1 MLFDDFHAG
10 DRFESPGLTMTESA
24 IIDFALHFD
33 SQAFHMDAEAAR
45 HSIYGGLI
53 ASGIHTIAATFRLC
67 LMTGLLK
74 NNLGSP
80 GFDEL
85 RWLLPVRPGDT
96 LRALAEVLETKPHRS
111 HPDRGIVRL
120 KIATLN
126 QRGETVQTIVCNLMI
141 RRQPVQSA

>member
-1 MLFDDFHAG
+1 MHFEDFRPG

-24 IIDFALHFD
+24 IIDFALQFD
-33 SQAFHMDAEAAR
+33 SQVFHMDVEAAKQ
-45 HSIYGGLI
+45 SIYGGLI

-67 LMTGLLK
+67 LMTGVLR

-96 LRALAEVLETKPHRS
+96 LRAVAEVLEAVPHRS
-111 HPDRGIVRL
+111 RPDRGIVRIR
-120 KIATLN
+120 IATLN
-126 QRGETVQTIVCNLMI
+126 QRDETVQTIICSLMI
-141 RRQPVQSA
+141 KKRGQA